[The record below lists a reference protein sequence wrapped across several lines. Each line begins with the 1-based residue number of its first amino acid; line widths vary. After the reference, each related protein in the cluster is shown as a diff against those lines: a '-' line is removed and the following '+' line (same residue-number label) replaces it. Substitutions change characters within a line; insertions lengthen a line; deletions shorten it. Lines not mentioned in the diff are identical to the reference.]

1 MPHMQRLCRRR
12 LHEELKAGGESPV
25 LSRQVAA
32 CVGKALH
39 MLAEKAEYMAA
50 SGTLT
55 SDTPGSSRS

>member
-1 MPHMQRLCRRR
+1 MICYRR

-50 SGTLT
+50 SGTLIPQ
-55 SDTPGSSRS
+55 TPASSRS